1 MAKACPTLAAIFA
14 CSNST
19 VLAYSILTILSLLT
33 CKCIGHCCGNTA
45 CVNAVAAIVATRND
59 DMLRDLF
66 KHMSEFDLS
75 FFSNSTASQFVRH
88 FLLKGTLQDIEV
100 LQKRLRR
107 LLGDLT
113 FLEAFILSGS
123 CAKHLSTSTY
133 HETTSAE
140 HEAISAKHEVLWLV
154 VMVKSLCRVGGTS
167 MRNSSI
173 VCQH

>member
-1 MAKACPTLAAIFA
+1 M
-14 CSNST
+14 
-19 VLAYSILTILSLLT
+19 V
-33 CKCIGHCCGNTA
+33 
-45 CVNAVAAIVATRND
+45 AVAAIVATRND

-113 FLEAFILSGS
+113 FLEAFILSGRHLRRWFLAHPAS
-123 CAKHLSTSTY
+123 CRHTCCLATS
-133 HETTSAE
+133 
-140 HEAISAKHEVLWLV
+140 
-154 VMVKSLCRVGGTS
+154 R
-167 MRNSSI
+167 
-173 VCQH
+173 

>member
-1 MAKACPTLAAIFA
+1 M
-14 CSNST
+14 
-19 VLAYSILTILSLLT
+19 
-33 CKCIGHCCGNTA
+33 
-45 CVNAVAAIVATRND
+45 AAIVATRND

-113 FLEAFILSGS
+113 FLEAFILSGTPIYMLS
-123 CAKHLSTSTY
+123 SLHRPATHTAPIWSGTKHAGPYT
-133 HETTSAE
+133 HTT
-140 HEAISAKHEVLWLV
+140 HV
-154 VMVKSLCRVGGTS
+154 RD
-167 MRNSSI
+167 
-173 VCQH
+173 

>member
-1 MAKACPTLAAIFA
+1 M
-14 CSNST
+14 
-19 VLAYSILTILSLLT
+19 
-33 CKCIGHCCGNTA
+33 
-45 CVNAVAAIVATRND
+45 AAIVATRND

-113 FLEAFILSGS
+113 FLEAFILSGTPSSS
-123 CAKHLSTSTY
+123 CSQVCTDQHPTQHPSSQTQSTPGTY
-133 HETTSAE
+133 HTCLRPERQPYFHFLDRITA
-140 HEAISAKHEVLWLV
+140 A
-154 VMVKSLCRVGGTS
+154 
-167 MRNSSI
+167 
-173 VCQH
+173 

>member
-1 MAKACPTLAAIFA
+1 MP
-14 CSNST
+14 
-19 VLAYSILTILSLLT
+19 
-33 CKCIGHCCGNTA
+33 
-45 CVNAVAAIVATRND
+45 AVAAIVATRND

-113 FLEAFILSGS
+113 FLEAFILSGTQPS
-123 CAKHLSTSTY
+123 L
-133 HETTSAE
+133 
-140 HEAISAKHEVLWLV
+140 EA
-154 VMVKSLCRVGGTS
+154 
-167 MRNSSI
+167 SSI
-173 VCQH
+173 NRHWSLPVWTLA